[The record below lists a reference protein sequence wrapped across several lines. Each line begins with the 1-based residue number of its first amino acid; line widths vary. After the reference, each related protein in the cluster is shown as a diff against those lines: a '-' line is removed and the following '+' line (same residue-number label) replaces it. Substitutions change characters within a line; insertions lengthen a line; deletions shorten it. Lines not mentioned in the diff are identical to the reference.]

1 MSMNVIRVV
10 SVSKSFGAHRAVD
23 NVSLEVARGEMVA
36 LVGADGAGK
45 TTTIRMLCGILPADK
60 GELSVC
66 GFDVRRQSSE
76 VKKRIGYLSQ
86 RFSLYSDLSIDENI
100 EFFAEIHGVTRFRER
115 REQLLEFTRLTP
127 FRARLAEDLSGGMK
141 QKLALA
147 CTLIHT
153 PEVIFLDEPTAGVD
167 PVSRRDFW
175 KILSDLLKTGIT
187 IFMTTPYLDEAER
200 CSRVA
205 MMNEGKILID
215 DTPQTLKATMKE
227 TLIEVVTPDI
237 RAAFGLLKTEK
248 VCREVQAFGD
258 RLNVVLTNG
267 KRGVKTVLDLLR
279 KNSIAVSSH
288 RIIVPSLE
296 NVFISLLSE
305 GSVANEQLEGVA
317 K

>member
-1 MSMNVIRVV
+1 MNVIRLT
-10 SVSKSFGAHRAVD
+10 SVSKSFGIQRAVD
-23 NVSLEVARGEMVA
+23 KISLEVNKGEMVA

-45 TTTIRMLCGILPADK
+45 TTTIRMLCGIIPPDS
-60 GELSVC
+60 GDISVC
-66 GFDVRRQSSE
+66 GFDIRAQASE

-86 RFSLYSDLSIDENI
+86 RFSLYMDLTVDENI
-100 EFFAEIHGVTRFRER
+100 EFFAEIHRVDRFLER

-127 FRARLAEDLSGGMK
+127 FRSRFAENLSGGMK

-205 MMNEGKILID
+205 MMNEGRILVA
-215 DTPQTLKATMKE
+215 DTPQTLKAVMKD
-227 TLIEVVTPDI
+227 TLVELVCPEI
-237 RAAFGLLKTEK
+237 RRAFALLKAEN
-248 VCREVQAFGD
+248 VCKEVQAFGD
-258 RLNVVLTNG
+258 RLNIVVENG
-267 KRGVKTVLDLLR
+267 NKGLKKVRDFLKKQSITVSD
-279 KNSIAVSSH
+279 H
-288 RIIVPSLE
+288 RIITPSLE

-305 GSVANEQLEGVA
+305 GAVTKEQLEGVG